1 MSTTELKKIAISKH
15 ARERFVER
23 ILGVPKEEVKSYLAK
38 NESIVDEHILEMY
51 TYAEKI
57 WSGQLFGNI
66 TRNYYLRDDI
76 VIVVDTNDQCIVTV
90 FHVDFG
96 LTRDGNRRL
105 VKVLLEEKE
114 QIERDLEK
122 VNQSIQEEI
131 AVRTVELEQVE
142 SEISLLKNRLEGLT
156 MKRDAIKMMIEG
168 ADAKKHELNDR
179 MDSIMKMICSS
190 IEFKKDILE
199 LTTNKK

>member
-1 MSTTELKKIAISKH
+1 
-15 ARERFVER
+15 
-23 ILGVPKEEVKSYLAK
+23 
-38 NESIVDEHILEMY
+38 
-51 TYAEKI
+51 
-57 WSGQLFGNI
+57 
-66 TRNYYLRDDI
+66 
-76 VIVVDTNDQCIVTV
+76 
-90 FHVDFG
+90 
-96 LTRDGNRRL
+96 
-105 VKVLLEEKE
+105 
-114 QIERDLEK
+114 
-122 VNQSIQEEI
+122 
-131 AVRTVELEQVE
+131 QVE